1 MPPVLSRSVVSD
13 TVKRYGLEP
22 TRLFCQWNSPG
33 KNVGMGCHA
42 LLQGIFLTQGS
53 NPYLF
58 CLLHWQAC
66 SLPPAHLEGPANA
79 LGECPFV
86 VGKRIKA
93 NLPVLKLCF
102 PTSLPHAW
110 GLRRT
115 VQDALPESESFKS
128 AQEIMVFDFHQWSIF
143 LK

>member
-58 CLLHWQAC
+58 MSPALAC
-66 SLPPAHLEGPANA
+66 HLEWPILFYFFKDARTETGSAKAIGIMLSLPQLEGDMRA
-79 LGECPFV
+79 C
-86 VGKRIKA
+86 
-93 NLPVLKLCF
+93 
-102 PTSLPHAW
+102 
-110 GLRRT
+110 
-115 VQDALPESESFKS
+115 
-128 AQEIMVFDFHQWSIF
+128 
-143 LK
+143 